1 MDVIKQ
7 IDYMIAC
14 LEMAKEEYQYEKSY
28 EAKKK
33 AREDNDWN
41 WYDRNRTPKKT
52 LIKENLR
59 NVGRTGFKLA
69 KDLEVGV

>member
-1 MDVIKQ
+1 
-7 IDYMIAC
+7 
-14 LEMAKEEYQYEKSY
+14 MAKEEYQYEKSY
-28 EAKKK
+28 ETKIK

-41 WYDRNRTPKKT
+41 WYDRNRTPKKA

-69 KDLEVGV
+69 KDLEVGE

>member
-14 LEMAKEEYQYEKSY
+14 LEMVKVEINY
-28 EAKKK
+28 KKRWEMK
-33 AREDNDWN
+33 IKMREDNDWN
-41 WYDRNRTPKKT
+41 WYKIHRTPNNA

-69 KDLEVGV
+69 KDLEVGE

>member
-14 LEMAKEEYQYEKSY
+14 LEMAKEEINYKKRYETKI
-28 EAKKK
+28 KI
-33 AREDNDWN
+33 REDNDWN

-69 KDLEVGV
+69 KDLEVGE

>member
-1 MDVIKQ
+1 MKIK
-7 IDYMIAC
+7 M
-14 LEMAKEEYQYEKSY
+14 
-28 EAKKK
+28 
-33 AREDNDWN
+33 REDNDWN
-41 WYDRNRTPKKT
+41 WYERNRTPNNA

>member
-14 LEMAKEEYQYEKSY
+14 LEMVKEEINY
-28 EAKKK
+28 KKRWEMK
-33 AREDNDWN
+33 IKMREDNDWN
-41 WYDRNRTPKKT
+41 WYNIHRTQNNA

-69 KDLEVGV
+69 KDLEVGE

>member
-14 LEMAKEEYQYEKSY
+14 LEMVKEEINY
-28 EAKKK
+28 KKRWEMK
-33 AREDNDWN
+33 INMREDNDWN
-41 WYDRNRTPKKT
+41 WYKIRRTPNNA

-59 NVGRTGFKLA
+59 NVGRTGYKLA
-69 KDLEVGV
+69 KDLEVGE